1 VSQYFI
7 IAEDDEDDRFL
18 LKSAFTESG
27 NTAELVF
34 VSDGLELVNIFK
46 KIDEGSMKSLPSL
59 LIVDLNMPKKNG
71 REAISEINE
80 KPYFKTFPT
89 VIFST
94 SDNLLEREKC
104 RSLGLHNFFVK
115 PPSYSK
121 LLEMVTEFIKL
132 AKV

>member
-1 VSQYFI
+1 MSKYFI

-18 LKSAFTESG
+18 LKSAFAESG
-27 NTAELVF
+27 NTAELMF
-34 VSDGLELVNIFK
+34 VSDGLELVTIFR
-46 KIDEGSMKSLPSL
+46 KIDEGTIKDLPSL

-104 RSLGLHNFFVK
+104 RSLGIDNFFVK

-121 LLEMVTEFIKL
+121 LLDMVTEFVKL
-132 AKV
+132 AKP

>member
-1 VSQYFI
+1 MSKYLI

-18 LKSAFTESG
+18 LKSAFAETG
-27 NTAELVF
+27 NKAELIF
-34 VSDGLELVNIFK
+34 VSDGLELVNLFK
-46 KIDEGSMKSLPSL
+46 KIDAGTMKDLPSL

-104 RSLGLHNFFVK
+104 KSLGIHNFYVK

-121 LLEMVTEFIKL
+121 ILEMVNEFMRL
-132 AKV
+132 AKI

>member
-1 VSQYFI
+1 MSKYLI

-18 LKSAFTESG
+18 LKSAFAETG
-27 NTAELVF
+27 NTAELMF
-34 VSDGLELVNIFK
+34 VSDGLELVKLFK
-46 KIDEGSMKSLPSL
+46 KIDTGIIKDLPSL

-89 VIFST
+89 IIFST

-104 RSLGLHNFFVK
+104 KSLGIYNFYVK

-121 LLEMVTEFIKL
+121 LLEMVTEFRNL
-132 AKV
+132 AKI

>member
-1 VSQYFI
+1 MSKYLI

-18 LKSAFTESG
+18 LKSAFAETG
-27 NTAELVF
+27 NTVELIF
-34 VSDGLELVNIFK
+34 VSDGLELVKLFK
-46 KIDEGSMKSLPSL
+46 KIDTGVIKDLPSL

-71 REAISEINE
+71 REAISEIND

-89 VIFST
+89 IIFST

-104 RSLGLHNFFVK
+104 RSLGIHNFYVK

-121 LLEMVTEFIKL
+121 LLEMVTEFMNL
-132 AKV
+132 AKL

>member
-1 VSQYFI
+1 MSKYFI

-18 LKSAFTESG
+18 LKSAFAESG
-27 NTAELVF
+27 NTAELMF
-34 VSDGLELVNIFK
+34 VNDGLELVNIFK
-46 KIDEGSMKSLPSL
+46 KINDGSIQDLPSL

-80 KPYFKTFPT
+80 QPHFKTFPT
-89 VIFST
+89 IIFST

-104 RSLGLHNFFVK
+104 KSLGIHNFYVK
-115 PPSYSK
+115 PPSYRK

>member
-18 LKSAFTESG
+18 LKSAFAESG

-34 VSDGLELVNIFK
+34 VSDGLELVTIFK
-46 KIDEGSMKSLPSL
+46 KIDAGTMSVPSL

-80 KPYFKTFPT
+80 KPFFKTFPT

-104 RSLGLHNFFVK
+104 RSLGIDNFFVK

-132 AKV
+132 AKP